1 MKKVD
6 LSNIKHITQKN
17 GRKIYLWDESNGAK
31 LPFVYDDIVGEII
44 FKHRIPDCKE
54 KAIIEYEEKEFIL
67 YASSLTKS
75 AIGNLFEKE
84 PNWKYEIGE
93 ILHERKWNIKFTNRE
108 IHKNPTRR
116 NKFYQF
122 YCYDCGFNCKEY
134 DYWIN
139 EDTLSNHDTGC
150 PCCSNKFCAKG
161 INDIATTAP
170 WMMEYMA
177 DKNDAC
183 KYTSCSGEK
192 IDWKCPICNRIK
204 NLKISRVKYYGIGCT
219 YCSDG
224 ISYGEKF
231 MRNLFDSLD
240 IEYTYQLGKKD
251 FEWCN
256 KYRYDFYLPKY
267 NYIIEVMG
275 EQHYK
280 LLHGSCFGNLKDI
293 QKNDEDKYNLA
304 KDKIT
309 KYITIDTSNIEENYI
324 VDSIKSSELNNIIN
338 WNKVDV
344 KNIAAK
350 SHRNIF
356 MDVCKYYS
364 ENYPNVSTS
373 QMADLFH
380 LNIRTISHYLAIG
393 DEYELCVY
401 DANKSKSFINANR
414 TRVPLKVV
422 IGNNTYAF
430 DCRARLR
437 ELRGELF
444 NGLICDKTIY
454 KYADT
459 NKPFQ
464 DKYYIYNMT
473 KEEFNNYY
481 DNQNDTVSAYG
492 DRFVLDIL

>member
-6 LSNIKHITQKN
+6 LSNIKYATQKS
-17 GRKIYLWDESNGAK
+17 GRKIYLWDESNGAII
-31 LPFVYDDIVGEII
+31 PFVYDDIVGEII
-44 FKHRIPDCKE
+44 FKYRIPDSKE
-54 KAIIEYEEKEFIL
+54 KAIIEYKGKEYVL
-67 YASSLTKS
+67 HTSSLTKS

-93 ILHERKWNIKFTNRE
+93 NLHERKWNIKFTNRE

-122 YCYDCGFNCKEY
+122 YCYDCGFDSQKY

-139 EDTLSNHDTGC
+139 EDTLSNGNTGC

-161 INDIATTAP
+161 INDIATTP

-177 DKNDAC
+177 DKNDAY
-183 KYTSCSGEK
+183 KYTACSGKK

-204 NLKISRVKYYGIGCT
+204 NLKIGRVKYYGIGCT

-231 MRNLFDSLD
+231 MRNLFDDLNID
-240 IEYTYQLGKKD
+240 YIYQLSKKD
-251 FEWCN
+251 FEWCD

-280 LLHGSCFGNLKDI
+280 LLPGSCFGELKDV
-293 QKNDEDKYNLA
+293 QENDEDKYDLA
-304 KDKIT
+304 KDNVS
-309 KYITIDTSNIEENYI
+309 KYIVIDASHIESNYI
-324 VDSIKSSELNNIIN
+324 ANSIKNSELNSIIN
-338 WNKVDV
+338 WNEI
-344 KNIAAK
+344 NINEISIK
-350 SHRNIF
+350 SHRNIISEI
-356 MDVCKYYS
+356 CQYYS
-364 ENYPNVSTS
+364 DNFPNITPV
-373 QMADLFH
+373 QIANIFH
-380 LNIRTISHYLAIG
+380 LTPATIVHYLNTG
-393 DEYELCVY
+393 NDYGLCNY
-401 DANKSKSFINANR
+401 NGKESISFINANR
-414 TRVPLKVV
+414 TRTPLKVV
-422 IGNNTYAF
+422 IANNTYAF
-430 DCRARLR
+430 DCRARLK

-459 NKPFQ
+459 DKAFQ
-464 DKYYIYNMT
+464 DKYYIYNIS